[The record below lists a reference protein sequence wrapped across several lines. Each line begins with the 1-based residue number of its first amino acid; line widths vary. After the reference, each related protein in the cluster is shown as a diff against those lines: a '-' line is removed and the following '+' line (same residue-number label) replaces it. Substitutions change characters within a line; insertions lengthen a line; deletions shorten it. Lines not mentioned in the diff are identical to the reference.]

1 MPKVTAQS
9 SGFACDRDLRSRWGD
24 CSHTAKVLESLHSK
38 KPLNQQFPK
47 GGEIMK
53 ALVCHSYG
61 PPENLSLQNLP
72 DLTPDKGQVLV
83 DVYAASLN
91 FPDTLQIQGKY
102 QFQPPMPFT
111 PGSEVGGVIRAVG
124 AGVTGFS
131 IGDRVMA
138 TPSIG
143 GIAEQVLVSET
154 GVRKIPD
161 NMDFRT
167 AAGFAMVYTTSYHAL
182 KQRAQLKPGE
192 TLLVLG
198 ASGGVGMAAVE
209 LGKLMGARVIAA
221 ASSDEKLDFIKQAD
235 PDELLNYGDGD
246 LKEKVK
252 ALTDDKGADV
262 IYDPVG
268 GNLFDQAT
276 RCINWNGRILV
287 VGFTSGRIPEYKA
300 NLALLK
306 GASMVGVFL
315 GRFRKEEPEAYEQN
329 FNELLDMYR
338 AGKLKPVVTQAFA
351 LEDYVAAF
359 SVFTERRAMGKVII
373 DVRQA

>member
-1 MPKVTAQS
+1 
-9 SGFACDRDLRSRWGD
+9 
-24 CSHTAKVLESLHSK
+24 
-38 KPLNQQFPK
+38 
-47 GGEIMK
+47 MK
-53 ALVCHSYG
+53 AIICHSYG
-61 PPENLSLQNLP
+61 PSETLALEDVEDPLP
-72 DLTPDKGQVLV
+72 GANQAVV

-111 PGSEVGGVIRAVG
+111 PGSEVGGIVSAVG
-124 AGVTGFS
+124 PGLAGFAP
-131 IGDRVMA
+131 GDRVMA

-143 GIAEQVLVSET
+143 GMAEKVLVSAA
-154 GVRKIPD
+154 GLRRIPD

-167 AAGFAMVYTTSYHAL
+167 AASFAMVYTTSYHAL
-182 KQRAQLKPGE
+182 KQRARLQPGE

-198 ASGGVGMAAVE
+198 ASGGVGLTAVE

-221 ASSDEKLDFIKQAD
+221 ASSAEKLEFVKRFN
-235 PDELLNYGDGD
+235 PDHTIDYSDGD

-252 ALTDDKGADV
+252 ALTDERGADV

-268 GNLFDQAT
+268 GDLFDQCT
-276 RCINWNGRILV
+276 RCINWNGRLLV

-329 FNELLDMYR
+329 FRELLDLY
-338 AGKLKPVVTQAFA
+338 ASGKLRPAVTQTFP
-351 LEDYVAAF
+351 LDDYVAAF
-359 SVFTERRAMGKVII
+359 NVFTERKVMGKVVLEI
-373 DVRQA
+373 RQEG